1 MNDLLTTSLFS
12 SLEASLREISEVIQ
26 QSDTVQLVAPADLE
40 GIIALSQL
48 EAAFLDNSIS
58 YRRRIFPSK
67 TYAA

>member
-58 YRRRIFPSK
+58 
-67 TYAA
+67 